1 MDTYTDAVTML
12 QPSRK
17 AEARCILEYDRW
29 KVYELA
35 LDLEKLKWLWDEM
48 QKYRT
53 LFSDFT
59 RGSPENFYAVVK
71 LEDSLWLEIKE
82 GEVTVGIGY
91 WTNLSNVLDPEVHL
105 MFFDRKPAEK
115 VALCKEVLKWFFK
128 EFPGATRMT
137 AVLPEIYHATIRLAR
152 RIGFKFEGK
161 KRRSQLMGGKFVDEV
176 ILGLLV
182 EELS

>member
-1 MDTYTDAVTML
+1 MGAYTDVVEML
-12 QPSRK
+12 QPQRK

-59 RGSPENFYAVVK
+59 RGSPENFYEVVK
-71 LEDSLWLEIKE
+71 LEDSLWLDIRE
-82 GEVTVGIGY
+82 GDKTIGIGY
-91 WTNLSNVLDPEVHL
+91 WTNLANVIDPEVHL

-115 VALCKEVLKWFFK
+115 VALCKEVLRWFFK
-128 EFPGATRMT
+128 EFPGAVRMT
-137 AVLPEIYHATIRLAR
+137 ATLPEIYHATIRLAK
-152 RIGFKFEGK
+152 RIGFRFEGK
-161 KRRSQLMGGKFVDEV
+161 KRRSQLMGGRYVDEV

-182 EELS
+182 EEL